1 MHSRAQIIAT
11 IGPASGDV
19 AVLGEMLVAGMDVA
33 RINFSH
39 GTHESN
45 GGYIDVVRK
54 AAKALGRRVPVI
66 QDLAGPRMA
75 AGSGH
80 AFDARAE
87 CVTEKD
93 LADLEY
99 GLSKKVDYIAQSFVG
114 SVDDV
119 MCLKGEIAR
128 LGVATPIIA
137 KIERRE
143 AVDCI
148 EGIIEVSDALMVA
161 RGDLGLS
168 VPVED
173 VPFIERDIIQR
184 AKKARKPVITATQML
199 YTMTDNPQPTRA
211 EVTDVAFAILLGS
224 DAVMLSDETAL
235 GKYPRQAVAMMERI
249 VARTESSEG
258 LSSVNPL

>member
-1 MHSRAQIIAT
+1 MSSRAQIIAT

-19 AVLGEMLVAGMDVA
+19 EVLKQMLVAGMDVA

-45 GGYIDVVRK
+45 GGYIDSVRK
-54 AAKALGRRVPVI
+54 TAKALGRHILVI
-66 QDLAGPRMA
+66 QDLAGPRME
-75 AGSGH
+75 AGFGH

-87 CVTEKD
+87 CVTKKD
-93 LADLEY
+93 LEDIAFGIEK
-99 GLSKKVDYIAQSFVG
+99 GVEYIAQSFVG
-114 SVDDV
+114 SREDIE
-119 MCLKGEIAR
+119 CLKGE
-128 LGVATPIIA
+128 VAHSGAKTPIIA

-143 AVDCI
+143 AVDAI
-148 EGIIEVSDALMVA
+148 EGIIEVADALMVA

-184 AKKARKPVITATQML
+184 AKKAGKPVITATQML
-199 YTMTDNPQPTRA
+199 YTMVDSPQPTRA

-249 VARTESSEG
+249 VARAESSEG